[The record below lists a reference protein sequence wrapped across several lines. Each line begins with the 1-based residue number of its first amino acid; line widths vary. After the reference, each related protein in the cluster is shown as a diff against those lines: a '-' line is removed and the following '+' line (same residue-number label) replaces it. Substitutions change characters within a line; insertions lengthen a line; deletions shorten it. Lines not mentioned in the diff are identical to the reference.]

1 MDDTKTLFVA
11 LADHLE
17 AIAITLRRFGTEDGP
32 GLIDKGDRPDALRV
46 LDVPPSNPDEAVA
59 KARAAHPL
67 LGSHQELVIRSLASA
82 HPNGLSVSQI
92 NPNSSTQPNTYI
104 TLDKLTELRLVRR
117 DDQTHPR
124 RYFLGPRML
133 E

>member
-1 MDDTKTLFVA
+1 MDDTKTLFDS

-17 AIAITLRRFGTEDGP
+17 AIAVTLRSFGTEDGP
-32 GLIDKGDRPDALRV
+32 GPIDKGPDALRV

-104 TLDKLTELRLVRR
+104 TLDKLTELQLVRR